1 MDENVRNALKHCK
14 NLPASD
20 KTEVGLL
27 KSRIDEQSNL
37 IMILKTRADD
47 EYKRR
52 KVFEDLVD
60 GLQHTINEYE
70 EQVEA
75 DKLKFRLL
83 EENFD
88 VLASNHHEMI
98 QIKDEYKQQN
108 EKFRMKNES
117 ILEENRFLLGN
128 RSAEKAQAVKTLNQT
143 IEQLQ
148 KELQAVSHDKRK
160 TDAEFI
166 ESRNNWNSEKE
177 SFERQLTSLNKA
189 LDGSL
194 KEVARI
200 TDELKEE
207 KTMSSRAHSDLK
219 RDKDKYM
226 ELARDRGVLVEE
238 KTAETKRV
246 TEKLA
251 SIEKELNDATS
262 RFEREAM
269 RVDKDL
275 LVQDLRKRAAE
286 SESKLSQF
294 EKEYSAF
301 VNERNNRLN
310 KEIEL
315 NKHLKQL
322 LNA

>member
-1 MDENVRNALKHCK
+1 MCFATSPFQNFSFYGTSLVTNMDENVRNALKHCK

-88 VLASNHHEMI
+88 VLGTYSFACIIYIRIDGFVNLFFFYSASNHHEMI

-148 KELQAVSHDKRK
+148 KELQAVSHDKR
-160 TDAEFI
+160 
-166 ESRNNWNSEKE
+166 
-177 SFERQLTSLNKA
+177 
-189 LDGSL
+189 
-194 KEVARI
+194 
-200 TDELKEE
+200 
-207 KTMSSRAHSDLK
+207 
-219 RDKDKYM
+219 
-226 ELARDRGVLVEE
+226 
-238 KTAETKRV
+238 
-246 TEKLA
+246 
-251 SIEKELNDATS
+251 
-262 RFEREAM
+262 
-269 RVDKDL
+269 
-275 LVQDLRKRAAE
+275 
-286 SESKLSQF
+286 
-294 EKEYSAF
+294 
-301 VNERNNRLN
+301 
-310 KEIEL
+310 
-315 NKHLKQL
+315 
-322 LNA
+322 